1 MKINLKYDYR
11 PLERVEINSVR
22 HYLVDGTPVPSVTT
36 ILSKTKDAGSEKAL
50 AAWRERVGEEEAAAI
65 LEKSLSIGTALHKNI
80 EDFIMLGEKPANGNV
95 QVKAMTKAMLNLGV
109 SKLDE
114 VWGCEVPV
122 YYPELYAGTSDLI
135 GVYKGKTSIVD
146 FKNSRKMKK
155 RQYIEDYFIQCAAYK
170 MAHDAVYGTEIE
182 QFVILMVSQEF
193 EFGEF
198 IVSGEEVNK
207 YLAAWITRLDKFY
220 Q

>member
-1 MKINLKYDYR
+1 MKINKLYDYS

-22 HYLVDGTPVPSVTT
+22 HYLVDDIPVPSVTT
-36 ILSKTKDAGSEKAL
+36 ILSKTKDASSEKAL
-50 AAWRERVGEEEAAAI
+50 ADWRARVGEEEAAAI

-80 EDFIMLGEKPANGNV
+80 EDYIMLNESPKNGNV
-95 QVKAMTKAMLNLGV
+95 QVKAMTKAMLSMGV

-122 YYPELYAGTSDLI
+122 YYPGLYAGTSDLLGI
-135 GVYKGKTSIVD
+135 YKGKTSVVD

-155 RQYIEDYFIQCAAYK
+155 RQYIEDYFVQCAAYK
-170 MAHDAVYGTEIE
+170 MAHDHVYGTNIE
-182 QFVILMVSQEF
+182 QFVILMVSQDF

-198 IVSGEEVNK
+198 IVTGDEIQK
-207 YLAAWITRLDKFY
+207 YIDMWAARLDRY
-220 Q
+220 YS